1 MVGVV
6 GASHAGSSAVFAMK
20 DHSVETL
27 WDKISVL
34 ETKSR
39 KAVVGG

>member
-6 GASHAGSSAVFAMK
+6 GASHEGSSAVFAMK
-20 DHSVETL
+20 YHSMETL

-34 ETKSR
+34 ETESW
-39 KAVVGG
+39 KAGVAG